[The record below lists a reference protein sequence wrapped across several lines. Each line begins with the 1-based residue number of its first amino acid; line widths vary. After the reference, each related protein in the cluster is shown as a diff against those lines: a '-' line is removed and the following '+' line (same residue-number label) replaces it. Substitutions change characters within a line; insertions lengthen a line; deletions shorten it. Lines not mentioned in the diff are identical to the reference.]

1 MTHVVGSGPHKKS
14 LEGDRM
20 LKETAPS
27 LKSMYT
33 PEEFKT
39 LVDALNLAPAYLS
52 KRFIL
57 KNLCGW
63 TDEMILENQKLRNE
77 ENNDTRLGSNNWR

>member
-1 MTHVVGSGPHKKS
+1 MAIKS
-14 LEGDRM
+14 TIEKQTLQ
-20 LKETAPS
+20 
-27 LKSMYT
+27 SMYT

-39 LVDALNLAPAYLS
+39 IVDALNLAPAYLS

-57 KNLCGW
+57 QSLCGW

-77 ENNDTRLGSNNWR
+77 ELNQTKLGSANWR